1 MLHKIPL
8 PLHMS
13 YFTYIIQSL
22 KTGKYYTGSSEN
34 PEKRLQQHNWS
45 RMFDF
50 KPSWTNLAFLFIDT
64 FTFFD
69 VVS

>member
-1 MLHKIPL
+1 MG
-8 PLHMS
+8 
-13 YFTYIIQSL
+13 YFINTRL
-22 KTGKYYTGSSEN
+22 NVTSSQRGYLN
-34 PEKRLQQHNWS
+34 
-45 RMFDF
+45 MFDF

>member
-1 MLHKIPL
+1 MTI
-8 PLHMS
+8 
-13 YFTYIIQSL
+13 
-22 KTGKYYTGSSEN
+22 EN
-34 PEKRLQQHNWS
+34 TR
-45 RMFDF
+45 RVFDF